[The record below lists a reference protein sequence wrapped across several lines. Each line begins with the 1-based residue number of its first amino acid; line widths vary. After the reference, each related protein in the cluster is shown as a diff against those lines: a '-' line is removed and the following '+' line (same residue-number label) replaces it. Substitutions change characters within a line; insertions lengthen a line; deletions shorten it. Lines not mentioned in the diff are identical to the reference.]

1 LTPTLTPT
9 LTQTPTNTPTP
20 TPTPTN
26 TITPTQT
33 PTKTLTATPTQTQTP
48 TKTPTQTPTRTNTP
62 TLFLTLLGVGGAV
75 LDSCSGEIT
84 NYYCLNDS
92 NLCDATL
99 VYNSDGINC
108 LGTLASNSQLSDFTN
123 SRAWNGTSFNSGCVP
138 CP

>member
-1 LTPTLTPT
+1 M
-9 LTQTPTNTPTP
+9 TQ
-20 TPTPTN
+20 TPTN

-33 PTKTLTATPTQTQTP
+33 PTPTMTQTPTNTITPTQTPTP
-48 TKTPTQTPTRTNTP
+48 TMTKTPTQTPTSTP

-84 NYYCLNDS
+84 NYYCLNAS

-123 SRAWNGTSFNSGCVP
+123 SRAWNGISFNSGCVP